1 MENTQIPAI
10 QILTTMLSPDT
21 NSATVIHTEGDTFFK
36 FKTFEEY
43 VNFENTPEEELVNL
57 VISKMQLTNSQV
69 VEKVE
74 KPQKAVKKSTK
85 KQIAEEKPVIETTET
100 TKEPVITEKVVEKQ
114 KVEKP
119 VKTPEI
125 QDVELMLNLH
135 KEAGLV
141 ISMLLDF
148 DEDGKERTAVI
159 EFKVTDWGIHNVMF
173 ADDVASKCKKK
184 IIAFIKQNI
193 MQLQAKARADFA
205 QLQRAMSENS
215 NNNYYAN
222 CAIVA

>member
-100 TKEPVITEKVVEKQ
+100 TKEPVITEKVVEKHNRGQ
-114 KVEKP
+114 
-119 VKTPEI
+119 
-125 QDVELMLNLH
+125 
-135 KEAGLV
+135 
-141 ISMLLDF
+141 F
-148 DEDGKERTAVI
+148 ERAL
-159 EFKVTDWGIHNVMF
+159 
-173 ADDVASKCKKK
+173 KKWK
-184 IIAFIKQNI
+184 N
-193 MQLQAKARADFA
+193 
-205 QLQRAMSENS
+205 
-215 NNNYYAN
+215 
-222 CAIVA
+222 